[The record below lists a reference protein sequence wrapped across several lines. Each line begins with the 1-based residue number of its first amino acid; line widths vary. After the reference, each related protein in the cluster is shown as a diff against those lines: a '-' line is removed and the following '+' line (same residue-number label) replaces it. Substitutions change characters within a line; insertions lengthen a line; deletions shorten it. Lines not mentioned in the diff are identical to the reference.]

1 MRRFKKARSPKNR
14 PKVGSEDTRIEMLD
28 GEQEIMLTGRGAVL
42 FAYLAWAIDKL
53 PKGEQVMR
61 RYCQYIS
68 MRGCRGG
75 ATKILDDLSRLS
87 AENGKKWVE
96 NSYDEFVTNDADM
109 FSYVYGPLME

>member
-1 MRRFKKARSPKNR
+1 MGKSKKTRLAKSRL
-14 PKVGSEDTRIEMLD
+14 KVSNEDTRTKIVD
-28 GEQEIMLTGRGAVL
+28 GEPEIMLTGRGAVL